1 MSEDNEYGRFRK
13 GEPDVLEKS
22 DAEYKLEEA
31 LREVERLQG
40 NALGTLKALSQQEV
54 TNLLDPVASLCVYTI
69 GLKAQLSL
77 LQNKIR
83 WHQNQW
89 LSGDNKC
96 WKDNEELYKLLPEG
110 YTPPQRDTLCE
121 LENCK
126 RYIESCHDPK
136 VKYVSPQVR
145 IQELEELVDHFR
157 TGSAHYEHFYRVEW
171 LAGHEKD
178 NKVRELEKQ
187 LLEMKLRAELAE
199 RILEVNK
206 VTHF

>member
-40 NALGTLKALSQQEV
+40 NALNTLRVYTDVDGIEV
-54 TNLLDPVASLCVYTI
+54 LDPVFCLCAYTV
-69 GLKAQLSL
+69 GLKAELEQL
-77 LQNKIR
+77 QAKIR

-110 YTPPQRDTLCE
+110 YTPPERDTLCE

-126 RYIESCHDPK
+126 RYIESCHDPR

-145 IQELEELVDHFR
+145 IQELE
-157 TGSAHYEHFYRVEW
+157 
-171 LAGHEKD
+171 
-178 NKVRELEKQ
+178 KQ
-187 LLEMKLRAELAE
+187 LLEMKVRAELAE
-199 RILEVNK
+199 MALHVSQL
-206 VTHF
+206 THF

>member
-1 MSEDNEYGRFRK
+1 MSEDNEHK
-13 GEPDVLEKS
+13 GEVLEKS

-40 NALGTLKALSQQEV
+40 NALSTLTVYTDEDVIEV
-54 TNLLDPVASLCVYTI
+54 LDPVASLCAYTA
-69 GLKAQLSL
+69 GLKAELEQL
-77 LQNKIR
+77 QAKIR
-83 WHQNQW
+83 WHRDQW

-126 RYIESCHDPK
+126 RYIESCHDPR
-136 VKYVSPQVR
+136 VKYASPQVR

-157 TGSAHYEHFYRVEW
+157 TGSSYYEHFYRVEW